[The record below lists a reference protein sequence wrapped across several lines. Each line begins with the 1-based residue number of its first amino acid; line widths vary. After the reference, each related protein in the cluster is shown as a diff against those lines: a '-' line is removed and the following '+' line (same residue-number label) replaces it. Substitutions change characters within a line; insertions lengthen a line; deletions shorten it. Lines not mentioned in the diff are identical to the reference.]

1 MQTQISNQNPN
12 FKSHLLSNRLISQK
26 GMTLVEILI
35 VLAIIGAL
43 MSVLIPG
50 VVKQLDKSRV
60 ANSKIAMGQI
70 GNALNLYYA
79 DCGKYPKS
87 LEGLSK
93 ADADCSNWGPEAYM
107 RKVPQDAWRHD
118 FIYELDGNNYVIKSL
133 GSDGREGGDGY
144 AKDIT
149 SEDTQ

>member
-1 MQTQISNQNPN
+1 MQNQN
-12 FKSHLLSNRLISQK
+12 LIFNSRVITKKIINEK

-70 GNALNLYYA
+70 SNALNLYYA
-79 DCGKYPKS
+79 DCGKYPKA
-87 LEGLSK
+87 LDGLSK

-107 RKVPQDAWRHD
+107 KKVPQDAWKHD
-118 FIYELDGNNYVIKSL
+118 FVYELEGNNYVIKSL

-149 SEDTQ
+149 SEDSQ